1 MKKKL
6 FAVILTLA
14 LACVA
19 VGCGKKEDDTKTKI
33 QKDIVTFVNE
43 SLPAI
48 SADRDVAIAIYNTYF
63 TAEDIDL
70 QSFLGELQ
78 ETAIPYMEIYIV
90 NLTAVETQTDEVA
103 ALKDLYLQCA
113 QKQCDAM
120 KMVASAIEEEN
131 PEFLTQAEA
140 MITEATSYLNQY
152 ESELRLLAIDNDITI
167 NGTFN
172 SSPDTSADQG
182 ASDTT
187 GNAGI
192 IE

>member
-14 LACVA
+14 LACAA
-19 VGCGKKEDDTKTKI
+19 VGCGKKEDNTKTTI
-33 QKDIVTFVNE
+33 QQDVVTFVNE
-43 SLPAI
+43 SLPSI
-48 SADRDVAIAIYNTYF
+48 SADRDAAIAIYNTYF
-63 TAEDIDL
+63 TTENIDME
-70 QSFLGELQ
+70 SFLGDLQ
-78 ETAIPYMEIYIV
+78 GTAIPYMETYIA
-90 NLTAVETQTDEVA
+90 NLTAIETQTDEVA
-103 ALKDLYLQCA
+103 GLKELYLQCT

-172 SSPDTSADQG
+172 SSSDTSAVQG
-182 ASDTT
+182 TSDAT
-187 GNAGI
+187 GDAGI
-192 IE
+192 AE

>member
-6 FAVILTLA
+6 FAVIFTFV
-14 LACVA
+14 LACAA
-19 VGCGKKEDDTKTKI
+19 VGCGKKEDDAKTKI
-33 QKDIVTFVNE
+33 QRDVVTFVNE

-48 SADRDVAIAIYNTYF
+48 SSDRDTAIAIYNTYF

-70 QSFLGELQ
+70 QNFLGQLQ
-78 ETAIPYMEIYIV
+78 DEAIPYMETYIA
-90 NLTAVETQTDEVA
+90 NLTAIETQTDEVA

-131 PEFLTQAEA
+131 PEFLTQAET
-140 MITEATSYLNQY
+140 MIADAASYLNQY

-172 SSPDTSADQG
+172 SS
-182 ASDTT
+182 SDIST
-187 GNAGI
+187 GQEPGDMTDDAGI
-192 IE
+192 TE